1 MYDGYCAFCYFLKN
15 FYGLSANLFY
25 SSQLNL
31 LLPSMRILK
40 QPPLPN
46 VSSPACH
53 FIVLFWFFLFYWN
66 INSLCHPNKLENS
79 WLQEI
84 LLLQALEGLSELV
97 NFFGCLNESY
107 CGTSHNVLKF
117 YLLYRSAVG
126 QAAISMAIMLVS
138 TEDKECSRDFHS
150 GVL

>member
-31 LLPSMRILK
+31 LLPSVRILK

-53 FIVLFWFFLFYWN
+53 FIVLFWFFFILLKYQLTMSSKQAW
-66 INSLCHPNKLENS
+66 KLLASGNPPTSGS
-79 WLQEI
+79 WGTVGTSQLLRLSQWILLWHFPQCFEI
-84 LLLQALEGLSELV
+84 LFTVYVS
-97 NFFGCLNESY
+97 NRTSSY
-107 CGTSHNVLKF
+107 QYGH
-117 YLLYRSAVG
+117 YVG
-126 QAAISMAIMLVS
+126 VIW
-138 TEDKECSRDFHS
+138 R
-150 GVL
+150 

>member
-1 MYDGYCAFCYFLKN
+1 MYDGYCAFYYFLKN
-15 FYGLSANLFY
+15 FYGLSANLCY
-25 SSQLNL
+25 SPQLSL
-31 LLPSMRILK
+31 LLPSVRILK

-53 FIVLFWFFLFYWN
+53 FIVPFIVFIILLKYQFTMSSKQIW
-66 INSLCHPNKLENS
+66 IS

-84 LLLQALEGLSELV
+84 LLLQALERLQELV
-97 NFFGCLNESY
+97 NIFSCFRESF
-107 CGTSHNVLKF
+107 CGPSHNALKF

-138 TEDKECSRDFHS
+138 SEHEECSRDLHS
-150 GVL
+150 CVL